1 MGFLAREMTT
11 RARGPQQAPLSPLP
25 TVPAGVWRVQP
36 TIVPMPRPL
45 WLFSLVNLV
54 IGTGAFVIGG
64 ILAPLAHDLGIGVPT
79 AGQAMTAYALSTAL
93 LAPLVLLATGSWPR
107 RNALLLALALFAAG
121 NVLCALAHSL
131 TALLVGRVLMGLG
144 AVFTPISAGIAVAL
158 VQPAQRGKA
167 LAFVFLGISLS
178 YVVGMPLGAWL
189 GLAYGWHAPIWVVAA
204 LSGAALVA
212 VAVRVPAV
220 AAAPGASFG
229 GIGALLARRDVLAA
243 LALTL
248 LYFIAIFAVFS
259 YIGPVLQALVPMSS
273 ERLSVTLAL
282 FGLSGVAGTLIG
294 GAANDR
300 FGSRRTLLVQL
311 SVLGTTMV
319 ALPLAAGSWGLLIAV
334 LLVWGTA
341 GFGMMAPQ
349 QSRLAALA
357 PAQAPLL
364 LSLNTSMLYLGT
376 ATGAVVGGALASSLG
391 FERLAWAG
399 VPFVAA
405 GLALL
410 WFSHTSRPSVS
421 SAQER
426 AA

>member
-1 MGFLAREMTT
+1 
-11 RARGPQQAPLSPLP
+11 
-25 TVPAGVWRVQP
+25 
-36 TIVPMPRPL
+36 MPRPL

-64 ILAPLAHDLGIGVPT
+64 LLGPLAHDLGIGVPT

-93 LAPLVLLATGSWPR
+93 LAPLVLLATGGWPR

-178 YVVGMPLGAWL
+178 YVVGVPLGAWL
-189 GLAYGWHAPIWVVAA
+189 GLAYGWHTPIWVVAA
-204 LSGAALVA
+204 LSGVALVT

-220 AAAPGASFG
+220 IAAPGAGFG

-248 LYFIAIFAVFS
+248 LYFIAIFAVFT
-259 YIGPVLQALVPMSS
+259 YIGPVLQALVPMSGA
-273 ERLSVTLAL
+273 RLSLTLAL

-376 ATGAVVGGALASSLG
+376 ATGAIVGGALASSLG